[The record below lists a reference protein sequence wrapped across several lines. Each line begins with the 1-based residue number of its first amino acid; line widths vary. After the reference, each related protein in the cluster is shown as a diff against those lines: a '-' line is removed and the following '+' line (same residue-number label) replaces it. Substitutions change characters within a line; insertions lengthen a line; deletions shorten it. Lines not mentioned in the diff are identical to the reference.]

1 MKTQSKTEGT
11 VEHESFE
18 GIFKAELT
26 EAFYAQKHLSDVYK
40 KMADAAHSEELKK
53 VFEGQVQNTTLQ
65 VGRIEKCFEL
75 LELKP
80 DTDYVDAVSGLADA
94 SNGII
99 KSFEQG
105 HVRDAALIATA
116 QKIEHYGISAY
127 GTLRTMATVMGRVQC
142 AQLMEDNKDEEAE
155 TDETLTRLAI
165 NINQLAF
172 EGA

>member
-1 MKTQSKTEGT
+1 MKTQSKTEGV
-11 VEHESFE
+11 VEHESLE

-26 EAFYAQKHLSDVYK
+26 EAYYAQKGLGEVYR
-40 KMADAAHSEELKK
+40 KMSEAAHNEDLKK
-53 VFEGQVQNTTLQ
+53 VLDAQIQNTTLQ
-65 VGRIEKCFEL
+65 VSRMEQCFEL

-80 DTDYVDAVSGLADA
+80 NAKYVDALSGLSSASDA
-94 SNGII
+94 II
-99 KSFEQG
+99 SSFGQG

-142 AQLMEDNKDEEAE
+142 AQLIEENKDEEAE

-172 EGA
+172 EA